1 MPAQWTGRIVGELHN
16 NNLTAKELAAEADWN
31 DKYLSQVLNS
41 ENPPKGAEQKLT
53 DALNRLIERKK
64 FEMHVAESYVDGKES
79 K

>member
-16 NNLTAKELAAEADWN
+16 NNLTAKELAAEAGWN

-41 ENPPKGAEQKLT
+41 ENPPKGAEQKLN
-53 DALNRLIERKK
+53 DALNRLTERKK
-64 FEMHVAESYVDGKES
+64 FEMHVAESVKDRKES